1 MPRQMVKCAALA
13 VGGIVGGVRS
23 EDGPHDAERLARSHR
38 ADDLTAV
45 WVPDAGSEVLRDLV
59 RAGEVAKQN
68 QLPTRHRL
76 SKFLLRTGQRPAA
89 GVKAWTLPYM
99 AWARQLRFPQV
110 AQESTQAGLSA

>member
-23 EDGPHDAERLARSHR
+23 EDGP
-38 ADDLTAV
+38 
-45 WVPDAGSEVLRDLV
+45 LV